1 VRLHGVPSS
10 IVSDR
15 DPLFTSHFWKSLQ
28 QALGTKLNFSTAYH
42 PQSDGQTER
51 LNHILEDLLRICIFD
66 FGGSWEDHLPLVE
79 FSYNNSFQSSIGMA
93 PFEALYGRPC
103 RSPSCWLESGEK
115 LILGP
120 DFVRDSSEKIDLI
133 QLRMKEAQSRQK
145 SYADNR
151 RKPLE
156 FSIGDL
162 VFIRVSPLK
171 GVMRFSTTG
180 KLAPRFIGPFSI
192 TERIGPVAYRV
203 SLPAH
208 LSGIHDVFHVSQ
220 LRKCLRESDSVITS
234 PDLQEL
240 EVSPDLSIVQQPIRV
255 LDTEVRHLRNKD
267 VPLVKVQ
274 WSANPNDCTW
284 ETREYIERSYPGFLS
299 SL

>member
-1 VRLHGVPSS
+1 
-10 IVSDR
+10 
-15 DPLFTSHFWKSLQ
+15 
-28 QALGTKLNFSTAYH
+28 
-42 PQSDGQTER
+42 
-51 LNHILEDLLRICIFD
+51 
-66 FGGSWEDHLPLVE
+66 
-79 FSYNNSFQSSIGMA
+79 MA

-120 DFVRDSSEKIDLI
+120 DSVRDSSEKIDLI
-133 QLRMKEAQSRQK
+133 RLGMKEAQSRQK

-171 GVMRFSTTG
+171 GVMHFSTTG
-180 KLAPRFIGPFSI
+180 KLAPRYIGPFSI

-203 SLPAH
+203 SLLAH

-220 LRKCLRESDSVITS
+220 LLKCLRESDSVIDS
-234 PDLQEL
+234 PDLLEL

-255 LDTEVRHLRNKD
+255 LDTEVRRLRNKD

-274 WSANPNDCTW
+274 WSANPNDCT
-284 ETREYIERSYPGFLS
+284 
-299 SL
+299 